1 MGGGPPARRPR
12 RELRSARR
20 LEARPGPATAH
31 GHRSLA
37 LARGMGPWPRRRA
50 PRPPPA
56 LPASLS
62 ERNIAPAGRPTAW
75 LTSSVKEMSPL
86 LAQNG
91 QILHFSACRGEEYF
105 TTPHNT
111 SRRGGFS
118 FTPAPPLPHRRDKIH
133 PARLHQRPD
142 GTKIAQH
149 AQNAPKRAISGEQG
163 EFCTGSG
170 PAQLEQ
176 GEFCTG
182 SGTER
187 SLVASV
193 ALASTPPVS
202 PVVDLPPPT
211 RTAARPSSP
220 SGAHRTGT
228 GGGFAPLGALWRR
241 VIGVSSF

>member
-1 MGGGPPARRPR
+1 
-12 RELRSARR
+12 
-20 LEARPGPATAH
+20 
-31 GHRSLA
+31 
-37 LARGMGPWPRRRA
+37 MGPWPRRRA

-142 GTKIAQH
+142 GTEIAQH